1 MSANTTRKG
10 TSAGSLI
17 AMAVVGAILMVG
29 GTMISLQNP
38 SFMSW
43 EEGLAEQ
50 GIPIDL
56 GASIA
61 VIGVFLILFKVL
73 DIFFFTPLHDAI
85 DGRTTELENTFSE
98 AENLRT
104 EMAQLKSDYEKRLA
118 DTEASAREQIQAQI
132 KEAQDLKKTLMAD
145 AQTQADAYKKSAM
158 EEIDS
163 EKNKILSELRIHV
176 ADLSLKATEKILN
189 ANIDQERNRK
199 LVDEFLDT
207 VEVKN

>member
-1 MSANTTRKG
+1 
-10 TSAGSLI
+10 
-17 AMAVVGAILMVG
+17 MAVVGAILMVG

-38 SFMSW
+38 SFMKW
-43 EEGLAEQ
+43 EDGLAEQ

-56 GASIA
+56 GASVA

>member
-1 MSANTTRKG
+1 
-10 TSAGSLI
+10 
-17 AMAVVGAILMVG
+17 MAVVGAILMVG

-38 SFMSW
+38 SIMKW
-43 EEGLAEQ
+43 EDSLAEQ

-56 GASIA
+56 GASVA

-98 AENLRT
+98 AENLRS